1 LDRNV
6 GQSWWRPKTRQ
17 IRPPASSSSADFRR
31 QRSIISAVT
40 LAAISMQNQQNGE
53 MELRQRQNG
62 TKKGEGNWAMLEEGM
77 EEKEEE
83 KKWARTAF

>member
-1 LDRNV
+1 MDRNV
-6 GQSWWRPKTRQ
+6 GQSWWRPKTRR
-17 IRPPASSSSADFRR
+17 IRPPASSSNADFRR

-62 TKKGEGNWAMLEEGM
+62 TKKDERNWEMLEGG
-77 EEKEEE
+77 EEE
-83 KKWARTAF
+83 EEENKWARTAF